1 MKNIKNKQQKCLQ
14 KIFLIQQKLFC
25 NVEKENILERKMW
38 CFLSEVLKKLLYV
51 KFRIFIT

>member
-1 MKNIKNKQQKCLQ
+1 MLTKN
-14 KIFLIQQKLFC
+14 FLIQKKIFF

-38 CFLSEVLKKLLYV
+38 YFLSDLLEKILYV

>member
-14 KIFLIQQKLFC
+14 KNFFIRKKLFC

-38 CFLSEVLKKLLYV
+38 YFLSDLLEKILYV